1 MEKSN
6 EEPRDSLMEYFEPEA
21 YAEEKQADMKKG
33 KKTDQLSDV
42 LWTILPARKYMAPGG
57 QKMQQ
62 KVSTAVSTRE
72 DVINLQMKLDERL
85 QERQARENGICPVR
99 EELYAQCFDEIIRQ
113 ITIEQPSRGLLLLRV
128 RDEVRMTIAAYQTL
142 YASSITFG
150 MRKTMQ
156 AESGNSDLVE
166 KLAELEKE
174 KARLHALLQDQRG
187 LYEAIEKRIAEQ
199 RAIDEKQRTEEREF
213 LKFQG
218 THLEKFIADNNSS

>member
-1 MEKSN
+1 
-6 EEPRDSLMEYFEPEA
+6 
-21 YAEEKQADMKKG
+21 
-33 KKTDQLSDV
+33 
-42 LWTILPARKYMAPGG
+42 
-57 QKMQQ
+57 
-62 KVSTAVSTRE
+62 
-72 DVINLQMKLDERL
+72 
-85 QERQARENGICPVR
+85 
-99 EELYAQCFDEIIRQ
+99 
-113 ITIEQPSRGLLLLRV
+113 
-128 RDEVRMTIAAYQTL
+128 
-142 YASSITFG
+142 